1 MEIDPDDVGSLYR
14 TLAGS
19 VVPRPVAWV
28 STRAPGGSDNLAP
41 YSFFTVASVAPP
53 VLLFAPVDGP
63 DGPKDTPR
71 NVRETG
77 EFVVNVVTESQAEA
91 MNATSATL
99 PAGES
104 EFDHADVER
113 VEASVVDAPR
123 VADAPVTFEC
133 SLYELLPVG
142 GSTLVLGE
150 VERVHVD
157 DAVATDGRLDVRKLD
172 AVGRLSG
179 SQYARTS
186 DRFSMER
193 PP

>member
-1 MEIDPDDVGSLYR
+1 MEIDPEEVGSLYR
-14 TLAGS
+14 TLAGA

-28 STRAPGGSDNLAP
+28 STRSPAGVDNLAP

-63 DGPKDTPR
+63 DGLKDTPR
-71 NVRETG
+71 NVRET
-77 EFVVNVVTESQAEA
+77 EAFVVNVVTEPQSTA

-113 VEASVVDAPR
+113 AEATVVDAPR
-123 VADAPVTFEC
+123 VADAPVAFEC
-133 SLYELLPVG
+133 SLYDLLSVG
-142 GSTLVLGE
+142 SSTLVLGE

-157 DAVATDGRLDVRKLD
+157 DDVTTDGRLDVTKLD
-172 AVGRLSG
+172 AVGRLAG
-179 SQYARTS
+179 NQYART
-186 DRFSMER
+186 DGRFSMER